1 MVKPTGPRSML
12 LNSEIKTVPS
22 DCICG
27 KIAKKTR
34 PPEKEKNIAK
44 MPAKFIGKACCGGDK
59 KWGDGRGAG
68 RAPNIL
74 TTTLPRLRQTP
85 SENAD

>member
-1 MVKPTGPRSML
+1 MHMHSPHADAERRIDIV
-12 LNSEIKTVPS
+12 E
-22 DCICG
+22 
-27 KIAKKTR
+27 
-34 PPEKEKNIAK
+34 PEKEKNIAK
-44 MPAKFIGKACCGGDK
+44 MPAEFIGKACCGGDK